1 MNYMDYTNDACMN
14 LFTQD
19 QKTRMI
25 ASINSFRSD
34 LLTSNGCTNADYGC
48 TDSNAYNYSQVA
60 IIDDGSCCYIVGC
73 TDATAVNYDSLACFD
88 DGSCMAN
95 LRLY

>member
-1 MNYMDYTNDACMN
+1 MTLCMN

-19 QKTRMI
+19 QKTRMM

-48 TDSNAYNYSQVA
+48 TDPN
-60 IIDDGSCCYIVGC
+60 I
-73 TDATAVNYDSLACFD
+73 
-88 DGSCMAN
+88 
-95 LRLY
+95 